1 MSDENTSRKTFGTA
15 ALLALVAA
23 IGGAAFRAAIG
34 AGTGDLTSPMTT
46 AGDLIVGGDAGA
58 PTRLPAG
65 SAGYIMRTVSGAP
78 AWRELSAY
86 GALADRPAC
95 AAGREGQHYWVTDG
109 ATGLQHTLCVH
120 HGAATF
126 EWTAVAYDVTAA
138 GSAIA
143 RTDTSSA
150 PDGGV
155 LTIANGSPTW
165 AAASAGESYPV
176 ELLTGHEA
184 DWTSAG
190 ATPAGSTASI
200 ASSQVTVTQA
210 ASSACDI
217 VSGPC
222 ATDAIRAYRTLN
234 APTLAAW
241 SLRARL
247 VSVDAYGL
255 WQPALGVV
263 AGTTWATS
271 APKYALYFVSG
282 SDTLIFYRW
291 GAGGSSAGA
300 AVITNLRAGQG
311 WVRIDGLGRTLTAYG
326 GVGSGG
332 AEPTSW
338 TPIGT
343 FTLTTA
349 EPQPQR
355 VVAFSTGSTGGSAR
369 TVVWDSVRL
378 QAVQ

>member
-1 MSDENTSRKTFGTA
+1 MATRYTSLGTA
-15 ALLALVAA
+15 ALIAGSIGASVYTASTAQSAREAISAAHDPTTRHGELAVRVDA
-23 IGGAAFRAAIG
+23 GGADVTALAAVDPGTTGQVLTVSDSGVPVWRAIPAG
-34 AGTGDLTSPMTT
+34 VTLAGTG
-46 AGDLIVGGDAGA
+46 AVAVFAGDAG
-58 PTRLPAG
+58 
-65 SAGYIMRTVSGAP
+65 TV
-78 AWRELSAY
+78 
-86 GALADRPAC
+86 
-95 AAGREGQHYWVTDG
+95 DG
-109 ATGLQHTLCVH
+109 A
-120 HGAATF
+120 GAADASVMTLLN
-126 EWTAVAYDVTAA
+126 
-138 GSAIA
+138 
-143 RTDTSSA
+143 
-150 PDGGV
+150 GV
-155 LTIANGSPTW
+155 PQW

-222 ATDAIRAYRTLN
+222 ATDAIRAYRTLS

-271 APKYALYFVSG
+271 APKYAMYFVSD

-343 FTLTTA
+343 FTLTSA
-349 EPQPQR
+349 EPQPQQ

-369 TVVWDSVRL
+369 SVVWDSVRL
-378 QAVQ
+378 RAVE